1 MTAFN
6 LVLKSLPALNVK
18 FEEKHVNLMKQTP
31 FWGLLRAYHE
41 GLVKDKY
48 YKKTDVDVLS
58 LINIFGLRLK
68 TFIFGETSFALIE
81 QDVTDVLGLPAGGD
95 DIILTSHERPKGL
108 FMERIFTGKDQL
120 NTSIVEALLKARLAG
135 NIEQDAEDV
144 ARLTCLYFCISILF
158 TNSGHS
164 IKWFIIH
171 YFEDFDAIYKYNWAK
186 SKKDWLLKSIK
197 KCADCLSFVTGRTP
211 FLLVKFTKIS

>member
-1 MTAFN
+1 
-6 LVLKSLPALNVK
+6 
-18 FEEKHVNLMKQTP
+18 MKQTP
-31 FWGLLRAYHE
+31 FWGLFRSYHE

-48 YKKTDVDVLS
+48 YKKTDVDILS
-58 LINIFGLRLK
+58 LINRFDLRSK
-68 TFIFGETSFALIE
+68 TFIFGETSVALTE

-95 DIILTSHERPKGL
+95 DIILTSRERPKGL

-120 NTSIVEALLKARLAG
+120 NRSTVEALLKARLAG
-135 NIEQDAEDV
+135 NTEQDAEDV

-186 SKKDWLLKSIK
+186 AVKDWLLKSIK
-197 KCADCLSFVTGRTP
+197 KCADHPTSVTGCTP
-211 FLLVKFTKIS
+211 LLLVKFTNIS